1 MWRNK
6 KLTRLTILPAMLLAA
21 MTSLAAPNEEQGKLL
36 LHKGDSLYRQGNF
49 EEAAIAY
56 LISANEGNAEAQF
69 DIAYAYFNGEGIERD
84 YASAAMWFK
93 RSARQN
99 YAKAQYN
106 LAYCYMNGR
115 GVPRDYDKASDL
127 LHQSA
132 NNNYKRAQLTLA
144 DCYANGILVEQN
156 EKESQKWMAMAANM
170 QPEQPKTEPA
180 APTAPAT
187 APTTPTTS
195 TPSSPSTPSIPST
208 PSTPSAPAPTVQAPA
223 DKATEKPDTKKE
235 TLDGD
240 FDIEVDIPGMSSTPK
255 PTAPAV
261 VAQPAAPQ
269 PATEQ
274 PTTEQPTAPQ
284 PTEEQPKPRIIKGP
298 AQIQAEKEN
307 AANAEATKPTEE
319 KPAEETPTPA
329 PSAPT
334 PVEQATPATQSTFAA
349 ANSAPILKILY
360 PEDQSMF
367 HTDQIKLKYQL
378 IAGNCA
384 DSTRIVVM
392 VDGQRQPTTRAVR
405 AANTIDVDLPRH
417 DCTVMMYAQNKN
429 GNSEPATIRLIRE
442 ATSMELPKL
451 FVVAIGVGDYNDP
464 KLPKLRF
471 TCKDAKDFSKAITSK
486 KGLPYED
493 VQVKI
498 LCDNEATRA
507 DIFEAMEWLKQESSP
522 NDVCIFF
529 FAGHGMRDEKDRFY
543 FMPYGCNTDKLYE
556 CFSASDFRNEAEDI
570 HGKLIAFVDACY
582 SGALFEGGRS
592 AATTHFI
599 EQLKRSKNGM
609 LLYASSSSDTKSRED
624 ESWENGAFTKAL
636 VEALNG
642 AAKEEHAEGLSTQEL
657 EHFLYKQVRKLTDF
671 KQTPIFINP
680 SGIEHFNI
688 FNYEK

>member
-115 GVPRDYDKASDL
+115 GVPRDYDKAFDL

-156 EKESQKWMAMAANM
+156 EKESQKWMAMAANL

-180 APTAPAT
+180 APNTPSTPNIPSAPN
-187 APTTPTTS
+187 TPI
-195 TPSSPSTPSIPST
+195 TPSSPSTPST
-208 PSTPSAPAPTVQAPA
+208 PSTPNIPAPEPIVQAPA
-223 DKATEKPDTKKE
+223 NKATEKPDTKKE

-240 FDIEVDIPGMSSTPK
+240 FDIEVDIPGMNSTPQ
-255 PTAPAV
+255 PTAPVV

-269 PATEQ
+269 PAAPQPAAPQ
-274 PTTEQPTAPQ
+274 PTTEQPAAPK

-298 AQIQAEKEN
+298 AHILAEKE
-307 AANAEATKPTEE
+307 
-319 KPAEETPTPA
+319 
-329 PSAPT
+329 
-334 PVEQATPATQSTFAA
+334 ATPAAQPTLAA
-349 ANSAPILKILY
+349 ANSAPVLKILY

-405 AANTIDVDLPRH
+405 AANTIDIDLPRH

-543 FMPYGCNTDKLYE
+543 FMPYGCNTNKLYE

>member
-156 EKESQKWMAMAANM
+156 EKESQKWMAMAANL

-187 APTTPTTS
+187 APTTPSTS
-195 TPSSPSTPSIPST
+195 APSSPSTPSASSSPVPT
-208 PSTPSAPAPTVQAPA
+208 PEPIVQAPA
-223 DKATEKPDTKKE
+223 NKATEKPDTKKE

-240 FDIEVDIPGMSSTPK
+240 FDIEVDIPGMNSTPQ
-255 PTAPAV
+255 PTAPVV

-269 PATEQ
+269 P
-274 PTTEQPTAPQ
+274 TTEQPAAPK

-298 AQIQAEKEN
+298 AHILAEKE
-307 AANAEATKPTEE
+307 
-319 KPAEETPTPA
+319 
-329 PSAPT
+329 
-334 PVEQATPATQSTFAA
+334 ATPAAQPILAA
-349 ANSAPILKILY
+349 ANSAPVLKILY

-543 FMPYGCNTDKLYE
+543 FMPYGCNTNKLYE

>member
-1 MWRNK
+1 
-6 KLTRLTILPAMLLAA
+6 MLLAA

-115 GVPRDYDKASDL
+115 GVPRDYDKAFDL

-156 EKESQKWMAMAANM
+156 EKESQKWMAMAANL

-187 APTTPTTS
+187 APTTPSNSSPSALS
-195 TPSSPSTPSIPST
+195 TPSSPSTPST
-208 PSTPSAPAPTVQAPA
+208 PSTPTPEPIVQAPA
-223 DKATEKPDTKKE
+223 NKTTEKPNTKKE

-240 FDIEVDIPGMSSTPK
+240 FDIEVDIPGMNSTPK
-255 PTAPAV
+255 PTAPVV

-269 PATEQ
+269 P
-274 PTTEQPTAPQ
+274 TTEQPAAPK

-298 AQIQAEKEN
+298 AQILAEKE
-307 AANAEATKPTEE
+307 
-319 KPAEETPTPA
+319 
-329 PSAPT
+329 
-334 PVEQATPATQSTFAA
+334 ATPAAQPTLAA
-349 ANSAPILKILY
+349 ANSAPVLKILY

-543 FMPYGCNTDKLYE
+543 FMPYGCNTNKLYE

>member
-115 GVPRDYDKASDL
+115 GVPRDYDKAFDL

-180 APTAPAT
+180 ASTAPAT
-187 APTTPTTS
+187 APTTPSTS
-195 TPSSPSTPSIPST
+195 TPSTPSTPSIPST
-208 PSTPSAPAPTVQAPA
+208 PNIPTPDPIVQAPA
-223 DKATEKPDTKKE
+223 NKATEKPVTKKE

-240 FDIEVDIPGMSSTPK
+240 FDIEVDIPGMNSTPK
-255 PTAPAV
+255 PTAPVV

-269 PATEQ
+269 P
-274 PTTEQPTAPQ
+274 TTEQPAAPQ
-284 PTEEQPKPRIIKGP
+284 PAEEQPKPRIIKGP
-298 AQIQAEKEN
+298 AQILTEKE
-307 AANAEATKPTEE
+307 
-319 KPAEETPTPA
+319 
-329 PSAPT
+329 
-334 PVEQATPATQSTFAA
+334 ATPAAQPTLAA
-349 ANSAPILKILY
+349 ANSAPVLKILY

-543 FMPYGCNTDKLYE
+543 FMPYGCNTNKLYE

>member
-115 GVPRDYDKASDL
+115 GVPRDYDKAFDL

-156 EKESQKWMAMAANM
+156 EKESQKWMAMAANL

-187 APTTPTTS
+187 APTTPSTS
-195 TPSSPSTPSIPST
+195 APSSPSTPSASSFPVPT
-208 PSTPSAPAPTVQAPA
+208 PEPIIQAPA
-223 DKATEKPDTKKE
+223 NKATEKPDTKKE

-240 FDIEVDIPGMSSTPK
+240 FDIEVDIPGMNSTPQ
-255 PTAPAV
+255 PTAPVV

-269 PATEQ
+269 P
-274 PTTEQPTAPQ
+274 TTEQPAAPK
-284 PTEEQPKPRIIKGP
+284 PAEEQPKPRIIKGP
-298 AQIQAEKEN
+298 AQILAEKE
-307 AANAEATKPTEE
+307 
-319 KPAEETPTPA
+319 
-329 PSAPT
+329 
-334 PVEQATPATQSTFAA
+334 ATPAAQPTLAA
-349 ANSAPILKILY
+349 ANSAPVLKILY

-543 FMPYGCNTDKLYE
+543 FMPYGCNTNKLYE

>member
-1 MWRNK
+1 
-6 KLTRLTILPAMLLAA
+6 MLLAA

-115 GVPRDYDKASDL
+115 GVPRDYDKAFDL

-156 EKESQKWMAMAANM
+156 EKESQKWMAMAANL
-170 QPEQPKTEPA
+170 QPEQPQTEPA
-180 APTAPAT
+180 APNTPSTPSIPSAP
-187 APTTPTTS
+187 S
-195 TPSSPSTPSIPST
+195 TPSSPNTHSTPSAPSTPSTPSIPST
-208 PSTPSAPAPTVQAPA
+208 PNIPTPEPIVQAPTN
-223 DKATEKPDTKKE
+223 KATEKPDTKKE

-240 FDIEVDIPGMSSTPK
+240 FDIEVDIPGMNSTPQ
-255 PTAPAV
+255 PTAPVV
-261 VAQPAAPQ
+261 VAQPDAPQPTTEQPAAPQ
-269 PATEQ
+269 PA
-274 PTTEQPTAPQ
+274 
-284 PTEEQPKPRIIKGP
+284 EEQPKPRIIKGP
-298 AQIQAEKEN
+298 TQILAEKEV
-307 AANAEATKPTEE
+307 
-319 KPAEETPTPA
+319 TPA
-329 PSAPT
+329 AQPIL
-334 PVEQATPATQSTFAA
+334 AA
-349 ANSAPILKILY
+349 ANSAPVLKILY

-543 FMPYGCNTDKLYE
+543 FMPYGCNTNKLYE

>member
-115 GVPRDYDKASDL
+115 GVPRDYDKAFDL

-187 APTTPTTS
+187 APTTPSTS
-195 TPSSPSTPSIPST
+195 APSSPSSPSTPST
-208 PSTPSAPAPTVQAPA
+208 PTPEPIVQAPA
-223 DKATEKPDTKKE
+223 NKTTEKPDTKKE

-255 PTAPAV
+255 PIAPAV

-269 PATEQ
+269 PTTEQ
-274 PTTEQPTAPQ
+274 PTTEQPSAPQ

-307 AANAEATKPTEE
+307 AANAETTKPTEE
-319 KPAEETPTPA
+319 KPAVETTAQP
-329 PSAPT
+329 
-334 PVEQATPATQSTFAA
+334 TFAA
-349 ANSAPILKILY
+349 ANSAPVLKILY

-543 FMPYGCNTDKLYE
+543 FMPYGCNTNKLYE

>member
-115 GVPRDYDKASDL
+115 GVPRDYDKAFDL

-156 EKESQKWMAMAANM
+156 EKESQKWMAMAANL
-170 QPEQPKTEPA
+170 QPEQPQTEPA

-187 APTTPTTS
+187 APTTPSTS
-195 TPSSPSTPSIPST
+195 APSSPST
-208 PSTPSAPAPTVQAPA
+208 PSTPSASSSPVPAPEPIVQAPA
-223 DKATEKPDTKKE
+223 NKATEKPDTKKE

-240 FDIEVDIPGMSSTPK
+240 FDIEVDIPGMNSTPQ
-255 PTAPAV
+255 PTAPVV

-269 PATEQ
+269 P
-274 PTTEQPTAPQ
+274 TTEQPAAPK
-284 PTEEQPKPRIIKGP
+284 PAEEQPKPRIIKGP
-298 AQIQAEKEN
+298 AHILAEKE
-307 AANAEATKPTEE
+307 
-319 KPAEETPTPA
+319 
-329 PSAPT
+329 
-334 PVEQATPATQSTFAA
+334 ATPAAQPTLAA
-349 ANSAPILKILY
+349 ANSAPVLKILY

-543 FMPYGCNTDKLYE
+543 FMPYGCNTNKLYD

-582 SGALFEGGRS
+582 SGAHFEGGRS

>member
-115 GVPRDYDKASDL
+115 GVPRDYDKAFDL

-156 EKESQKWMAMAANM
+156 EKESQKWMAMAANL

-187 APTTPTTS
+187 APTTPSTS
-195 TPSSPSTPSIPST
+195 TPST
-208 PSTPSAPAPTVQAPA
+208 PSTPSIPTPEPIVQAPA
-223 DKATEKPDTKKE
+223 NKATEKPDTKKE

-240 FDIEVDIPGMSSTPK
+240 FDIEVDIPGISSTPTTSK
-255 PTAPAV
+255 PVV

-269 PATEQ
+269 PAAPQPAAPQ
-274 PTTEQPTAPQ
+274 PTTEQPAAPK

-298 AQIQAEKEN
+298 AHILAEKE
-307 AANAEATKPTEE
+307 
-319 KPAEETPTPA
+319 
-329 PSAPT
+329 
-334 PVEQATPATQSTFAA
+334 ATPAAQPTLAA
-349 ANSAPILKILY
+349 ANSVPVLKILY

-543 FMPYGCNTDKLYE
+543 FMPYGCNTNKLYE

>member
-156 EKESQKWMAMAANM
+156 EKESQKWMAMAANL

-180 APTAPAT
+180 ASNT
-187 APTTPTTS
+187 
-195 TPSSPSTPSIPST
+195 PSTPSIPSAPSTPST
-208 PSTPSAPAPTVQAPA
+208 PSTPSAPSTPSTPSTPSIPTPEPIVQASA
-223 DKATEKPDTKKE
+223 NKATEKPDTKKE

-240 FDIEVDIPGMSSTPK
+240 FDIEVDIPGISSTPTTSK
-255 PTAPAV
+255 PVV

-269 PATEQ
+269 PAAPQPAAPQ
-274 PTTEQPTAPQ
+274 PTTEQPAAPK
-284 PTEEQPKPRIIKGP
+284 PAEEQPKPRIIKGP
-298 AQIQAEKEN
+298 AQILAEKE
-307 AANAEATKPTEE
+307 
-319 KPAEETPTPA
+319 
-329 PSAPT
+329 
-334 PVEQATPATQSTFAA
+334 ATPAAQPTFAA
-349 ANSAPILKILY
+349 ANSAPVLKILY

-417 DCTVMMYAQNKN
+417 DCTMMMYAQNKN

-543 FMPYGCNTDKLYE
+543 FMPYGCNTNKLYE

>member
-115 GVPRDYDKASDL
+115 GVPRDYDKAFDL

-156 EKESQKWMAMAANM
+156 EKESQKWMAMAANL

-187 APTTPTTS
+187 APTTPSTSAPSSPSTPS
-195 TPSSPSTPSIPST
+195 TPSSPSTPNIPT
-208 PSTPSAPAPTVQAPA
+208 PEPIVQAPA
-223 DKATEKPDTKKE
+223 NKATEKPDTKKE

-240 FDIEVDIPGMSSTPK
+240 FDIEVDIPGISSTPTTSK
-255 PTAPAV
+255 PVV

-269 PATEQ
+269 PAAPQPAAPKPTEEQ
-274 PTTEQPTAPQ
+274 PK

-298 AQIQAEKEN
+298 TQILAEKE
-307 AANAEATKPTEE
+307 
-319 KPAEETPTPA
+319 
-329 PSAPT
+329 
-334 PVEQATPATQSTFAA
+334 ATPAAQPTLAA
-349 ANSAPILKILY
+349 ANSAPVLKILY

-543 FMPYGCNTDKLYE
+543 FMPYGCNTNKLYE

>member
-6 KLTRLTILPAMLLAA
+6 KLTRQTILPAMLLAA

-156 EKESQKWMAMAANM
+156 EKESQKWMAMAANL
-170 QPEQPKTEPA
+170 QPEQPQIEPA

-187 APTTPTTS
+187 APTTPSTS
-195 TPSSPSTPSIPST
+195 TPSSPSTPS
-208 PSTPSAPAPTVQAPA
+208 TPSASSSPVPTPEPIVQAPA
-223 DKATEKPDTKKE
+223 NKATEKPDTKKE

-240 FDIEVDIPGMSSTPK
+240 FDIEVDIPGMNSTPQ
-255 PTAPAV
+255 PTAPVV

-269 PATEQ
+269 P
-274 PTTEQPTAPQ
+274 TTEQPAAPK
-284 PTEEQPKPRIIKGP
+284 PAEEQPKPRIIKGP
-298 AQIQAEKEN
+298 TQILAEKE
-307 AANAEATKPTEE
+307 
-319 KPAEETPTPA
+319 
-329 PSAPT
+329 
-334 PVEQATPATQSTFAA
+334 ATPAAQPTLAA
-349 ANSAPILKILY
+349 ANSAPVLKILY

-543 FMPYGCNTDKLYE
+543 FMPYGCNTNKLYE

>member
-156 EKESQKWMAMAANM
+156 EKESQKWMAMAANL

-187 APTTPTTS
+187 APTTPSTS
-195 TPSSPSTPSIPST
+195 TPSSPSTPS
-208 PSTPSAPAPTVQAPA
+208 TPSASSSPVPTPEPIVQAPA
-223 DKATEKPDTKKE
+223 NKATEKPDTKKE

-255 PTAPAV
+255 PTAPVV

-269 PATEQ
+269 P
-274 PTTEQPTAPQ
+274 TTEQPAAPK
-284 PTEEQPKPRIIKGP
+284 PAEEQPKPRIIKGP
-298 AQIQAEKEN
+298 AQILAEKE
-307 AANAEATKPTEE
+307 
-319 KPAEETPTPA
+319 
-329 PSAPT
+329 
-334 PVEQATPATQSTFAA
+334 ATPAAQPTFAA
-349 ANSAPILKILY
+349 ANSAPVLKILY

-543 FMPYGCNTDKLYE
+543 FMPYGCNTNKLYE

>member
-156 EKESQKWMAMAANM
+156 EKESQKWMAMAANL

-180 APTAPAT
+180 ASNT
-187 APTTPTTS
+187 
-195 TPSSPSTPSIPST
+195 PSTPSIPSAPST
-208 PSTPSAPAPTVQAPA
+208 PSTPSASSSPVPTTEPIVQAPA
-223 DKATEKPDTKKE
+223 NKATEKPDTKKE

-240 FDIEVDIPGMSSTPK
+240 FDIEVDIPGMNSTPK
-255 PTAPAV
+255 PTAPVV

-269 PATEQ
+269 P
-274 PTTEQPTAPQ
+274 TTEQPAAPK

-298 AQIQAEKEN
+298 AQILAEKE
-307 AANAEATKPTEE
+307 
-319 KPAEETPTPA
+319 
-329 PSAPT
+329 
-334 PVEQATPATQSTFAA
+334 ATPAAQPTLAA
-349 ANSAPILKILY
+349 ANSAPVLKILY

-384 DSTRIVVM
+384 DSTCIVVM

-543 FMPYGCNTDKLYE
+543 FMPYGCNTNKLYE

>member
-21 MTSLAAPNEEQGKLL
+21 MTSLAAPNEDQGKLL

-115 GVPRDYDKASDL
+115 GVPRDYDKAFDL

-156 EKESQKWMAMAANM
+156 EKESQKWMAMAANL

-180 APTAPAT
+180 APNT
-187 APTTPTTS
+187 
-195 TPSSPSTPSIPST
+195 PSTPSIPSIPSAPST
-208 PSTPSAPAPTVQAPA
+208 PSTPSAPSTPSVPTPEPIVQAPA
-223 DKATEKPDTKKE
+223 NKATEKPDTKKE

-240 FDIEVDIPGMSSTPK
+240 FDIEVDIPGMNSTSQ
-255 PTAPAV
+255 PTAPVV

-269 PATEQ
+269 PAAPQPAAPQ
-274 PTTEQPTAPQ
+274 PTTEQPAAPK
-284 PTEEQPKPRIIKGP
+284 PAEEQPKPRIIKGP
-298 AQIQAEKEN
+298 AQIQTEKE
-307 AANAEATKPTEE
+307 
-319 KPAEETPTPA
+319 
-329 PSAPT
+329 
-334 PVEQATPATQSTFAA
+334 ATPAAQPTLAA
-349 ANSAPILKILY
+349 ANSAPVLKILY

-543 FMPYGCNTDKLYE
+543 FMPYGCNTNKLYE

>member
-170 QPEQPKTEPA
+170 QTEQPNTEPA
-180 APTAPAT
+180 APTATAT

-195 TPSSPSTPSIPST
+195 TPSFPST
-208 PSTPSAPAPTVQAPA
+208 PSTPSSPSTPAPTVQAPA

-261 VAQPAAPQ
+261 VAQPTAP
-269 PATEQ
+269 Q
-274 PTTEQPTAPQ
+274 PTTEQPTAPK

-319 KPAEETPTPA
+319 KPAEETP
-329 PSAPT
+329 
-334 PVEQATPATQSTFAA
+334 ATENMA
-349 ANSAPILKILY
+349 ANSAPVLKILY

>member
-156 EKESQKWMAMAANM
+156 EKESQKWMAMAANL

-187 APTTPTTS
+187 APTTPSTS
-195 TPSSPSTPSIPST
+195 AHSSPST
-208 PSTPSAPAPTVQAPA
+208 PSTPSIPTPEPIVQASA
-223 DKATEKPDTKKE
+223 NKATEKPGTKKE

-240 FDIEVDIPGMSSTPK
+240 FDIEVDIPGMNSTPQ
-255 PTAPAV
+255 PTAPVV

-269 PATEQ
+269 PAAPQPAAPQ
-274 PTTEQPTAPQ
+274 PTTEQPAAPK

-298 AQIQAEKEN
+298 AQTLAEKE
-307 AANAEATKPTEE
+307 
-319 KPAEETPTPA
+319 
-329 PSAPT
+329 
-334 PVEQATPATQSTFAA
+334 ATPAAQPTLAA
-349 ANSAPILKILY
+349 ANSTPVLKILY

>member
-156 EKESQKWMAMAANM
+156 EKESQKWMAMAANL

-187 APTTPTTS
+187 APTTPSTS
-195 TPSSPSTPSIPST
+195 APSSPSTPST
-208 PSTPSAPAPTVQAPA
+208 PSTPNIPTPEPIVQAPA
-223 DKATEKPDTKKE
+223 NKATEKPDTKKE

-255 PTAPAV
+255 PTAPVV

-269 PATEQ
+269 P
-274 PTTEQPTAPQ
+274 TTEQPAAPK

-298 AQIQAEKEN
+298 AQTLAEKE
-307 AANAEATKPTEE
+307 
-319 KPAEETPTPA
+319 
-329 PSAPT
+329 
-334 PVEQATPATQSTFAA
+334 ATPAAQPTLAA
-349 ANSAPILKILY
+349 ANSAPVLKILY

-543 FMPYGCNTDKLYE
+543 FMPYGCNTNKLYE

>member
-156 EKESQKWMAMAANM
+156 EKESQKWMAMAANL
-170 QPEQPKTEPA
+170 QPEQPQTEPA
-180 APTAPAT
+180 APDT
-187 APTTPTTS
+187 
-195 TPSSPSTPSIPST
+195 PSTPSIPSAPNT
-208 PSTPSAPAPTVQAPA
+208 PSTPSTPIIPSTPNIPTPEPIVQAPTN
-223 DKATEKPDTKKE
+223 KATEKPDTKKE

-240 FDIEVDIPGMSSTPK
+240 FDIEVDIPGMNSTPQ
-255 PTAPAV
+255 PTAPVV
-261 VAQPAAPQ
+261 VAQPDAPQPTTEQPAAPQ
-269 PATEQ
+269 PA
-274 PTTEQPTAPQ
+274 
-284 PTEEQPKPRIIKGP
+284 EEQPKPRIIKGP
-298 AQIQAEKEN
+298 TQILAEKEV
-307 AANAEATKPTEE
+307 
-319 KPAEETPTPA
+319 TPA
-329 PSAPT
+329 AQPIL
-334 PVEQATPATQSTFAA
+334 AA
-349 ANSAPILKILY
+349 ANSAPVLKILY

-543 FMPYGCNTDKLYE
+543 FMPYGCNTNKLYE

>member
-115 GVPRDYDKASDL
+115 GVPRDYDKTFDL

-156 EKESQKWMAMAANM
+156 EKESQKWMAMAANL

-180 APTAPAT
+180 APN
-187 APTTPTTS
+187 TPS
-195 TPSSPSTPSIPST
+195 TPSIPSAPNTPSSPNTPSTPSAPSTPSTPSIPST
-208 PSTPSAPAPTVQAPA
+208 PNIPTPEPIVQAPA
-223 DKATEKPDTKKE
+223 NKATEKPDTKKE

-240 FDIEVDIPGMSSTPK
+240 FDIEVDIPGMNSTSQ
-255 PTAPAV
+255 PTAPVV

-269 PATEQ
+269 PA
-274 PTTEQPTAPQ
+274 APQ
-284 PTEEQPKPRIIKGP
+284 PAAPKPTEKQPKPRIIKGP
-298 AQIQAEKEN
+298 AQILTEKE
-307 AANAEATKPTEE
+307 
-319 KPAEETPTPA
+319 
-329 PSAPT
+329 
-334 PVEQATPATQSTFAA
+334 ATPAAQPTLAA
-349 ANSAPILKILY
+349 ANSAPVLKILY

-543 FMPYGCNTDKLYE
+543 FMPYGCNTNKLYE

>member
-115 GVPRDYDKASDL
+115 GVPRDYDKAFDL

-156 EKESQKWMAMAANM
+156 EKESQKWMAMAANL

-180 APTAPAT
+180 APNT
-187 APTTPTTS
+187 
-195 TPSSPSTPSIPST
+195 PSTPSIPSAPNTPSSPNT
-208 PSTPSAPAPTVQAPA
+208 PSTPSTPTPEPIVQAPA
-223 DKATEKPDTKKE
+223 NKATEKPDTKKE

-240 FDIEVDIPGMSSTPK
+240 FDIEVDIPGMNSTSQ
-255 PTAPAV
+255 PTAPVV

-269 PATEQ
+269 P
-274 PTTEQPTAPQ
+274 TTEQPVAPK

-298 AQIQAEKEN
+298 AQILAEKE
-307 AANAEATKPTEE
+307 
-319 KPAEETPTPA
+319 
-329 PSAPT
+329 
-334 PVEQATPATQSTFAA
+334 ATPAAQPTLAA
-349 ANSAPILKILY
+349 ANSAPVLKILY

-405 AANTIDVDLPRH
+405 AANTIDIDLPRH

-543 FMPYGCNTDKLYE
+543 FMPYGCNTNKLYE

>member
-115 GVPRDYDKASDL
+115 GVPRDYDKAFDL

-156 EKESQKWMAMAANM
+156 EKESQKWMAMAANL

-187 APTTPTTS
+187 APTTPSTS
-195 TPSSPSTPSIPST
+195 APSSPSTPSASSSPVPT
-208 PSTPSAPAPTVQAPA
+208 PEPIVQAPA
-223 DKATEKPDTKKE
+223 NKATEKPDTKKE

-240 FDIEVDIPGMSSTPK
+240 FDIEVDIPGMNSTPK
-255 PTAPAV
+255 PTAPVV

-269 PATEQ
+269 PTTDQ
-274 PTTEQPTAPQ
+274 PTTEQPAAPK
-284 PTEEQPKPRIIKGP
+284 PAEEQPKPRIIKGP
-298 AQIQAEKEN
+298 TQILAEKE
-307 AANAEATKPTEE
+307 
-319 KPAEETPTPA
+319 
-329 PSAPT
+329 
-334 PVEQATPATQSTFAA
+334 ATPAAQPTFAA
-349 ANSAPILKILY
+349 ANSAPVLKILY

-543 FMPYGCNTDKLYE
+543 FMPYGCNTNKLYE

>member
-115 GVPRDYDKASDL
+115 GVPRDYDKAFDL
-127 LHQSA
+127 LRLSA

-156 EKESQKWMAMAANM
+156 EKESQKWMAMAANL
-170 QPEQPKTEPA
+170 QPEQPQTEPA
-180 APTAPAT
+180 APNT
-187 APTTPTTS
+187 
-195 TPSSPSTPSIPST
+195 PSTPSIPSAPSAPST
-208 PSTPSAPAPTVQAPA
+208 PSTPNIPTPEPIVQAPA
-223 DKATEKPDTKKE
+223 NKATEKPDTKKE

-240 FDIEVDIPGMSSTPK
+240 FDIEVDIPGMNSTPK
-255 PTAPAV
+255 PTAPVV
-261 VAQPAAPQ
+261 VAQPATP
-269 PATEQ
+269 Q
-274 PTTEQPTAPQ
+274 PTTEQPAAPK

-298 AQIQAEKEN
+298 AQILAEKE
-307 AANAEATKPTEE
+307 
-319 KPAEETPTPA
+319 
-329 PSAPT
+329 
-334 PVEQATPATQSTFAA
+334 ATPAAQPTLAA
-349 ANSAPILKILY
+349 ANSAPVLKILY

-543 FMPYGCNTDKLYE
+543 FMPYGCNTNKLYE
-556 CFSASDFRNEAEDI
+556 CFSASDFRNETEDI

>member
-115 GVPRDYDKASDL
+115 GVPRDYDKAFDL

-156 EKESQKWMAMAANM
+156 EKESQKWMAMAANL
-170 QPEQPKTEPA
+170 QPEQPQTEPA
-180 APTAPAT
+180 APNTPSTPCIPSAPN
-187 APTTPTTS
+187 
-195 TPSSPSTPSIPST
+195 TPSSPNTPST
-208 PSTPSAPAPTVQAPA
+208 PSTPNIPTPEPIVQAPA
-223 DKATEKPDTKKE
+223 NKATEKPDTKKE

-240 FDIEVDIPGMSSTPK
+240 FDIEVDIPGMNSTPK
-255 PTAPAV
+255 PTAPVV
-261 VAQPAAPQ
+261 VA
-269 PATEQ
+269 Q

-319 KPAEETPTPA
+319 KPAEETP
-329 PSAPT
+329 
-334 PVEQATPATQSTFAA
+334 ATENIAD
-349 ANSAPILKILY
+349 NSAPVLKILY

-543 FMPYGCNTDKLYE
+543 FMPYGCNTNKLYE

>member
-115 GVPRDYDKASDL
+115 GVPRDYDKAFDL

-187 APTTPTTS
+187 APTTPSTS
-195 TPSSPSTPSIPST
+195 APSSPSTPSA
-208 PSTPSAPAPTVQAPA
+208 PSASSSPVPTPEPIVQAPA
-223 DKATEKPDTKKE
+223 NKATEKPDTKKE

-240 FDIEVDIPGMSSTPK
+240 FDIEVDIPGMNSTPK
-255 PTAPAV
+255 PTAPVV

-269 PATEQ
+269 PTTDQ
-274 PTTEQPTAPQ
+274 PTTEQPAAPK
-284 PTEEQPKPRIIKGP
+284 PAEEQPKPRIIKGP
-298 AQIQAEKEN
+298 TQILAEKE
-307 AANAEATKPTEE
+307 
-319 KPAEETPTPA
+319 
-329 PSAPT
+329 
-334 PVEQATPATQSTFAA
+334 ATPAAQPTFAA
-349 ANSAPILKILY
+349 ANSAPVLKILY

-543 FMPYGCNTDKLYE
+543 FMPYGCNTNKLYE
-556 CFSASDFRNEAEDI
+556 CLSASDFRNEAEDI

-624 ESWENGAFTKAL
+624 ESWENGAFSKAL

>member
-180 APTAPAT
+180 APN
-187 APTTPTTS
+187 TPS
-195 TPSSPSTPSIPST
+195 TPSIPSAPNTPSSPNTPSTPSAPSTPSTPSIPST
-208 PSTPSAPAPTVQAPA
+208 PNIPTPEPIVQAPA
-223 DKATEKPDTKKE
+223 NKATEKPDTKKE

-240 FDIEVDIPGMSSTPK
+240 FDIEVDIPGMNSTPQ
-255 PTAPAV
+255 PTAPVV
-261 VAQPAAPQ
+261 VAQPATPQ
-269 PATEQ
+269 PTTEQ
-274 PTTEQPTAPQ
+274 PTTEQPAAPK
-284 PTEEQPKPRIIKGP
+284 PAEEQPKPRIIKGP
-298 AQIQAEKEN
+298 TQILAEKE
-307 AANAEATKPTEE
+307 
-319 KPAEETPTPA
+319 
-329 PSAPT
+329 
-334 PVEQATPATQSTFAA
+334 ATPAAQPTLAA
-349 ANSAPILKILY
+349 ANSAPVLKILY

-543 FMPYGCNTDKLYE
+543 FMPYGCNTNKLYE

>member
-115 GVPRDYDKASDL
+115 GVPRDYDKAFDL

-156 EKESQKWMAMAANM
+156 EKESQKWMAMAANL

-180 APTAPAT
+180 ASTAPAT
-187 APTTPTTS
+187 APTTPSTS
-195 TPSSPSTPSIPST
+195 APSSPSTPSASSSPVPT
-208 PSTPSAPAPTVQAPA
+208 PEPIVQAPA
-223 DKATEKPDTKKE
+223 NKATEKPETKKE

-240 FDIEVDIPGMSSTPK
+240 FDIEVDIPGMNSTPK
-255 PTAPAV
+255 PTAPVV
-261 VAQPAAPQ
+261 VAQPATPQPTTEQPAAPQ
-269 PATEQ
+269 PA
-274 PTTEQPTAPQ
+274 
-284 PTEEQPKPRIIKGP
+284 EEQPKPRIIKGP
-298 AQIQAEKEN
+298 TQILAEKE
-307 AANAEATKPTEE
+307 
-319 KPAEETPTPA
+319 
-329 PSAPT
+329 
-334 PVEQATPATQSTFAA
+334 ATPAAQPTLAA
-349 ANSAPILKILY
+349 ANSAPVLKILY

-543 FMPYGCNTDKLYE
+543 FMPYGCNTNKLYE

>member
-156 EKESQKWMAMAANM
+156 EKESQKWMAMAANL

-180 APTAPAT
+180 ASTAPAT
-187 APTTPTTS
+187 APTTPSTS
-195 TPSSPSTPSIPST
+195 APSSPSTPSASSSPVPT
-208 PSTPSAPAPTVQAPA
+208 PEPIVQAPA
-223 DKATEKPDTKKE
+223 NKATEKPETKKE

-240 FDIEVDIPGMSSTPK
+240 FDIEVDIPGMNSTPK
-255 PTAPAV
+255 PTAPVV
-261 VAQPAAPQ
+261 VAQPATPQPTTEQPAAPQ
-269 PATEQ
+269 PA
-274 PTTEQPTAPQ
+274 
-284 PTEEQPKPRIIKGP
+284 EEQPKPRIIKGP
-298 AQIQAEKEN
+298 TQILAEKE
-307 AANAEATKPTEE
+307 
-319 KPAEETPTPA
+319 
-329 PSAPT
+329 
-334 PVEQATPATQSTFAA
+334 ATPAAQPTLAA
-349 ANSAPILKILY
+349 ANSAPVLKILY

-543 FMPYGCNTDKLYE
+543 FMPYGCNTNKLYE

>member
-115 GVPRDYDKASDL
+115 GVPRDYDKAFDL

-187 APTTPTTS
+187 APTTPSTS
-195 TPSSPSTPSIPST
+195 APSSPSTPST
-208 PSTPSAPAPTVQAPA
+208 PSTPNIPTPEPIVQAPA
-223 DKATEKPDTKKE
+223 NKATEKPDTKKE

-255 PTAPAV
+255 PTAPVV

-269 PATEQ
+269 PAAPQPAAPQ
-274 PTTEQPTAPQ
+274 PTTEQPAAPK
-284 PTEEQPKPRIIKGP
+284 PAEEQPKPRIIKGP
-298 AQIQAEKEN
+298 TQILAEKEV
-307 AANAEATKPTEE
+307 
-319 KPAEETPTPA
+319 TPA
-329 PSAPT
+329 AQPT
-334 PVEQATPATQSTFAA
+334 LAA
-349 ANSAPILKILY
+349 ANSAPVLKILY

-543 FMPYGCNTDKLYE
+543 FMPYGCNTNKLYE

>member
-115 GVPRDYDKASDL
+115 GVPRDYDKAFDL

-156 EKESQKWMAMAANM
+156 EKESQKWMAMAANL

-187 APTTPTTS
+187 APTTPSTS
-195 TPSSPSTPSIPST
+195 APSSPSTPSTPNIPT
-208 PSTPSAPAPTVQAPA
+208 PEPIVQAPA
-223 DKATEKPDTKKE
+223 NKATEKPDTKKE

-255 PTAPAV
+255 PTAPVV

-269 PATEQ
+269 P
-274 PTTEQPTAPQ
+274 TTEQPAAPK

-298 AQIQAEKEN
+298 AQTLAEKE
-307 AANAEATKPTEE
+307 
-319 KPAEETPTPA
+319 
-329 PSAPT
+329 
-334 PVEQATPATQSTFAA
+334 ATPAAQPTLAA
-349 ANSAPILKILY
+349 ANSAPVLKILY

-543 FMPYGCNTDKLYE
+543 FMPYGCNTNKLYE

>member
-156 EKESQKWMAMAANM
+156 EKESQKWMAMAANL

-187 APTTPTTS
+187 APTTPSTS
-195 TPSSPSTPSIPST
+195 TPSSPSTPSTPSSPST
-208 PSTPSAPAPTVQAPA
+208 PNIPTPEPIVQAPA
-223 DKATEKPDTKKE
+223 NKATEKPDTKKE

-240 FDIEVDIPGMSSTPK
+240 FDIEVDIPGMNSTSQ
-255 PTAPAV
+255 PTAPVV

-269 PATEQ
+269 P
-274 PTTEQPTAPQ
+274 TTEQPVAPK

-298 AQIQAEKEN
+298 AQILTEKE
-307 AANAEATKPTEE
+307 
-319 KPAEETPTPA
+319 
-329 PSAPT
+329 
-334 PVEQATPATQSTFAA
+334 ATPAAQPTLAA
-349 ANSAPILKILY
+349 ANSAPVLKILY

-543 FMPYGCNTDKLYE
+543 FMPYGCNTNKLYE

>member
-187 APTTPTTS
+187 APTTPSTS
-195 TPSSPSTPSIPST
+195 APSSPST
-208 PSTPSAPAPTVQAPA
+208 PSTPSASSSPVPTPEPIVQAPA
-223 DKATEKPDTKKE
+223 NKATEKPDTKKE

-240 FDIEVDIPGMSSTPK
+240 FDIEVDIPGMNSTSQ
-255 PTAPAV
+255 PTAPVV

-269 PATEQ
+269 P
-274 PTTEQPTAPQ
+274 TTEQPAAPK

-298 AQIQAEKEN
+298 AHILAEKE
-307 AANAEATKPTEE
+307 
-319 KPAEETPTPA
+319 
-329 PSAPT
+329 
-334 PVEQATPATQSTFAA
+334 ATPAAQPTLAA
-349 ANSAPILKILY
+349 ANSAPVLKILY

-543 FMPYGCNTDKLYE
+543 FMPYGCNTNKLYE